1 MMNIGLKIEV
11 LTDDGFCLSLL
22 LLNIMLTY
30 QFLKLIDL
38 EL

>member
-11 LTDDGFCLSLL
+11 LTDDGFRLSLL